1 MIKRSNLIMAFMLI
15 FTCGLLTANIV
26 AVASEQEHGSEENAI
41 GPHRGRLLEDGDFAV
56 ELTIAEADGPP
67 VFKAYAYSKK
77 ELIQPKKVKLNVELS
92 RLDGEKN
99 LFNFKPEQEYLIG
112 QGIVEEPH
120 SFDVKISAQHN
131 GKNHEW
137 TYASYEGR
145 TLLTEEAAQKSNI
158 KTEIAKSG
166 VINKYAV
173 LTGRIALNRNTTSQ
187 VRARFP
193 GIVKKVHVNWG
204 EQVHI
209 DQPLASVESNDSLK
223 TYNITSPINGVVL
236 ARNTNT
242 GDVADNDSMFT
253 IADLS
258 EVWGEFHVF
267 PRDLN
272 KMQPGLEIRLHTV
285 ENKVKSKAHISMLLP
300 TADPLSQTVI
310 AIAPLSNQ
318 DGKWRPGMIIE
329 GDVLISQKEVPL
341 AVRTSALQRFRD
353 FSVVFAKVGNT
364 YEVRMLELGDNDG
377 EWVEVKSGLKPGTEY
392 VTDNSFIIKAD
403 IEKSGASHDH

>member
-1 MIKRSNLIMAFMLI
+1 MVKKYNYIIASIIMISNILI
-15 FTCGLLTANIV
+15 FTTNTAM
-26 AVASEQEHGSEENAI
+26 ALEQNHDSEESTI
-41 GPHRGRLLEDGDFAV
+41 GPHRGRLLESSDFAI
-56 ELTIAEADGPP
+56 ELTISESDGPP
-67 VFKAYAYSKK
+67 VFKAYAYSKN
-77 ELIQPKKVKLNVELS
+77 ELIQPNKVKLRIELS
-92 RLDGEKN
+92 RLDGDKN
-99 LFNFKPEQEYLIG
+99 IFNFQPEQEYLIG

-120 SFDVKISAQHN
+120 SFDVKISAQYN
-131 GKNHEW
+131 GKNHAW
-137 TYASYEGR
+137 AYSSYEGR
-145 TLLTEEAAQKSNI
+145 TLLTEEAAKKSNV

-166 VINKYAV
+166 VINQYAV
-173 LTGRIALNRNTTSQ
+173 LTGRVALNRNTTSQ

-204 EQVHI
+204 DQV
-209 DQPLASVESNDSLK
+209 QMGQALASIESNESLK
-223 TYNITSPINGVVL
+223 NYNITSPINGIVL
-236 ARNTNT
+236 SRNTNT
-242 GDVADNDSMFT
+242 GDVVGSESMFT

-267 PRDLN
+267 PGDLN
-272 KMQPGLEIRLHTV
+272 KVRPGQEIKLHTMQ
-285 ENKVKSKAHISMLLP
+285 NKVKSKAHISMLLP
-300 TADPLSQTVI
+300 TADPLSQTVV

-329 GDVLISQKEVPL
+329 GEVHISKKEVPL

-353 FSVVFAKVGNT
+353 FNVVFEKIGNT